1 MVSSTRAYN
10 WYVCM
15 VAAMAMVLYGYDASV
30 FNSVQGSDHWLEWFN
45 LNSVG
50 FNPRDL
56 VPSSNISNKNT
67 NHSSSKATDA
77 YMIGLINTAYTI
89 GAIISGFFIGGPA
102 ADYFGRR
109 WAIFGGCATT
119 VVATFMQAFAPY
131 HNIGVFIA
139 GRVVIGLGQGKF
151 FERSRGF
158 CHVCCATAN
167 SFLFDIGLA
176 LTAGPV
182 YINEMA
188 PAEIRGVVMTFWQLF
203 YSVGSFI
210 CFWTNYACSQNRKNL
225 GHWDWRTVVILQ
237 ALVPVI
243 IMALIPWIPESPR
256 WHIQRHGDVEG
267 ARAALRKVRE
277 TEEEVEAEVATIRE
291 AIEYEKELSQGSS
304 YKALFR
310 DASVRKRLYLAMVL
324 NVGQQLTGQGT
335 LNSYSTAIYKKVWP
349 DVTTINLINA
359 LNATFGIIFTLNAAW
374 TADRFG
380 RRWLFIVGAI
390 GMSLC
395 MLAVPVVGLATPD
408 IDGGRKTQPVGIA
421 IVFLLFMFALF
432 YKPSWGATT
441 WIWTAEVFSMNV
453 RAQAVGMCSQMQ
465 NVANTIFQQFF
476 PKFLQ
481 DTGLKCLFFF
491 MAINIVLAVFVYFL
505 IPETKK
511 VPLEEMDVLFGGVN
525 HVDQGAEKLGL
536 DDNKAVPTAQ
546 MDEETGGSATPTG
559 DRTRAAALFE

>member
-30 FNSVQGSDHWLEWFN
+30 FNSVQGSDHWLEWFD
-45 LNSVG
+45 LNS
-50 FNPRDL
+50 
-56 VPSSNISNKNT
+56 
-67 NHSSSKATDA
+67 ATDA

-139 GRVVIGLGQGKF
+139 GRVVIGLGQG
-151 FERSRGF
+151 
-158 CHVCCATAN
+158 
-167 SFLFDIGLA
+167 LA

-210 CFWTNYACSQNRKNL
+210 CFWTNYACSQNRTSL

-277 TEEEVEAEVATIRE
+277 TEEEVEVEVATIRE

-324 NVGQQLTGQGT
+324 NVGQQQPALQLTGQGT

-511 VPLEEMDVLFGGVN
+511 APLEEMDVLFGGVN

-536 DDNKAVPTAQ
+536 DDNKAVTTVQ
-546 MDEETGGSATPTG
+546 MDEETAGSATPTG
-559 DRTRAAALFE
+559 DRTRAAV

>member
-1 MVSSTRAYN
+1 MVSSARAYN

-45 LNSVG
+45 LNS
-50 FNPRDL
+50 
-56 VPSSNISNKNT
+56 
-67 NHSSSKATDA
+67 ATDA

-102 ADYFGRR
+102 ADYLGRR
-109 WAIFGGCATT
+109 WAIFAGCATT

-139 GRVVIGLGQGKF
+139 GRVVIGLGQGKLF
-151 FERSRGF
+151 FLQVLAGLSMS
-158 CHVCCATAN
+158 VCATAN
-167 SFLFDIGLA
+167 GFLLHVGLA
-176 LTAGPV
+176 LKSVPWSDISLSVSLAAGPV

-237 ALVPVI
+237 ALVPVV

-267 ARAALRKVRE
+267 ARAALRRVRE
-277 TEEEVEAEVATIRE
+277 TEEEVEAEVVTIRE

-359 LNATFGIIFTLNAAW
+359 LNATFGILFTLNAAW

-380 RRWLFIVGAI
+380 RRWLFIVGAV

-525 HVDQGAEKLGL
+525 HVDQGAGKLGL
-536 DDNKAVPTAQ
+536 DDNKAVPAVR
-546 MDEETGGSATPTG
+546 MDEETGGSATPPRVTG
-559 DRTRAAALFE
+559 RGVGA